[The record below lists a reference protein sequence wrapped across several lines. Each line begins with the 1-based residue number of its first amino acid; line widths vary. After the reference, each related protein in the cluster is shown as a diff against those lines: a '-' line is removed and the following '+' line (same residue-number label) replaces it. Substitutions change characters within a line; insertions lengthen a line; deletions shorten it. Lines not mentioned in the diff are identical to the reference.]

1 MKNQHRFWRM
11 SNEATRRR
19 RRALLVVGLCMA
31 ALSALP
37 VTFVGRVFSSTTQ
50 VWRQDS
56 RDDFEQGTATNVTIR
71 SDGYIQLAPQM
82 NKLFEA
88 TDAHF
93 WSVAEDSKG
102 RIFIGSGRQGK
113 VYVYANG
120 QGRVYFDAV
129 EMEVHALAVDRQDNL
144 YVGTSPDG
152 KVYRISPDGSSQVF
166 YEPGVKY
173 IWALM
178 SDGRGSLYVATGD
191 EGKIFR
197 VDAAGRGSL
206 FFDSDEKHIRCL
218 AMDAQGN
225 ILAGSESRA
234 RVFRLSPAGKPFV
247 LYDAPAKEITAIVT
261 GPDGSLYVSGI
272 GSSDGTAAA
281 PSGSR
286 TTASAGVVLG
296 VVTITA
302 GDAGSASQE
311 SSKEA
316 TDKAKPAPPGSAVYR
331 IAPDGHPQEI
341 WRSDKTTIYSLAL
354 RSDGQLL
361 AGTGDKGGVYLIRP
375 DGTGSAL
382 LNNVEPAQVTALL
395 RSARQPLVY
404 AATSNLAKLYALSSE
419 LAREGTLISQ
429 VKDTATFSKWG
440 RVFFR
445 HQPVSGAVAKL
456 MTRSG
461 NTAEPDNTWSD
472 WVELTAA
479 GTVASPDARFI
490 QWKLTL
496 TGSPTGQS
504 PVVDSIELAY
514 LPRNVAPKI
523 DALTLQPPDVAF
535 EQVPSYGVT
544 QPFSSAGASGGSSV
558 AAQAQTNRVRRW
570 QQTSG
575 QAPPRQVLKRG
586 YRTITW
592 QASDVNDDD
601 LVYSVYIRGTGETEW
616 KLLKE
621 NIEDNFYSWD
631 TTQMPDGDYIVRL
644 VASDARS
651 NTPERALT
659 SERLTEW
666 FQVDNSP
673 PRIEGLTATIEPGQ
687 NVRVRFT
694 AQDGAT
700 PITDADFLVDHHDPK
715 KLISTDGILDSEQ
728 ERFEFIISGLQRGER
743 AITVRVS
750 DGAGNMA
757 SARTVVKIE

>member
-1 MKNQHRFWRM
+1 MNNQPRFFQMPSHPR
-11 SNEATRRR
+11 NRRC
-19 RRALLVVGLCMA
+19 RALCVFLVCVAVC
-31 ALSALP
+31 SAPP
-37 VTFVGRVFSSTTQ
+37 VTLIGNVLASTTQ

-56 RDDFEQGTATNVTIR
+56 RDDFEQGTATDITIR
-71 SDGYIQLAPQM
+71 SDGYVQLAPQV
-82 NKLFEA
+82 NKLLDT

-102 RIFIGSGRQGK
+102 RVFIGSGREGK

-120 QGRVYFDAV
+120 QGRVYFDAA
-129 EMEVHALAVDRQDNL
+129 EMEVYALAVDRQDNV

-166 YEPGVKY
+166 YEPGAKY
-173 IWALM
+173 IWAVM
-178 SDGRGSLYVATGD
+178 PDGHGSLYVATGD

-197 VDAAGRGSL
+197 VNAAGQGSV

-234 RVFRLSPAGKPFV
+234 RIFRLSPAGKPFV
-247 LYDAPAKEITAIVT
+247 LYDAPAKEITAIVA
-261 GPDGSLYVSGI
+261 GADGSLYLSAI
-272 GSSDGTAAA
+272 GSSDGSAAA
-281 PSGSR
+281 PPGSR
-286 TTASAGVVLG
+286 TPALSGAVLG

-302 GDAGSASQE
+302 GDAGSSGQD
-311 SSKEA
+311 SSKDA
-316 TDKAKPAPPGSAVYR
+316 TDKSKPPPPGSAVYR

-341 WRSDKTTIYSLAL
+341 WRSDKITVYSLAF

-361 AGTGDKGGVYLIRP
+361 AGTGNKGGIYLIRT
-375 DGTGSAL
+375 DGTSSAL

-395 RSARQPLVY
+395 RSTRRPVVY
-404 AATSNLAKLYALSSE
+404 VVTSNLARLYTLGSE

-440 RVFFR
+440 RAFFR
-445 HQPVSGAVAKL
+445 YQPVAGAVAKL

-472 WVELTAA
+472 WAELTTA
-479 GTVASPDARFI
+479 GAVSSPDARFI
-490 QWKLTL
+490 QWKLTV
-496 TGSPTGQS
+496 TSNPTGQS

-523 DALTLQPPDVAF
+523 DVLTLLPPDVAL

-544 QPFSSAGASGGSSV
+544 QPLSSIGASGGSSV

-592 QASDVNDDD
+592 QANDVNDDD

-631 TTQMPDGDYIVRL
+631 TTEMPDGDYVIRL

-651 NTPERALT
+651 NTPERAQT
-659 SERLTEW
+659 AERLTEW

-673 PRIEGLTATIEPGQ
+673 PRIDGLTAAVEPGR
-687 NVRVRFT
+687 NVRVRFI
-694 AQDGAT
+694 AQDTAT
-700 PITDADFLVDHHDPK
+700 PITDADFLVDHLNPQ

-728 ERFEFIISGLQRGER
+728 ERFEFIVSELQRGEHT
-743 AITVRVS
+743 ITVRVS
-750 DGAGNMA
+750 DGAGNMS